1 MFARKLL
8 MQYIETESIF
18 LFGARQSGKTT
29 LVQEKFPN
37 ARYYDLLKSDV
48 FERLFRAPWLFREEL
63 DLCSPD
69 ELVIV
74 DEIQKIP
81 QLLDEVHWLIHNRRL
96 RFLLCG
102 SSARKLKRCGAN
114 LLGGRAINEVLY
126 PLVSAEIPHFDIIK
140 AVNHGLL
147 PQHYLSPNPQKKLQA
162 YVGNYLMQEI
172 VEEAQLRNLRTFS
185 RFLDVAALTNGEMVN
200 YTNIASDCGISS
212 PTVKDYF
219 SILEETM
226 FGYFVPAFAKVIK
239 RRVLQ
244 APKFYLFDVGIVN
257 YLTKKKSLRPGSL
270 DFGKALEHL
279 IIHEITAY
287 LSYSSSQETLSYW
300 RTTNGHEVDVV
311 LGDAQVAIEVKSC
324 EEVQSRHLKGL
335 KVFGEEHPQARLMM
349 VSLNTNPRR
358 MNNVEIYPVAEF
370 LKKLWN
376 HQIVHQ
382 ETV

>member
-1 MFARKLL
+1 MFTRKLL
-8 MQYIETESIF
+8 MQYTENESVF
-18 LFGARQSGKTT
+18 LFGARQTGKTT
-29 LVQEKFPN
+29 LVKERFPE

-102 SSARKLKRCGAN
+102 SSARKLRRCGAN
-114 LLGGRAINEVLY
+114 LLGGRAIKEVLY
-126 PLVSAEIPHFDIIK
+126 PLVSAEIPDFDILK

-147 PQHYLSPNPQKKLQA
+147 PQHYLSSNPRKKLQA
-162 YVGNYLMQEI
+162 YIGNYLLQEI
-172 VEEAQLRNLRTFS
+172 QEEALLRNLRTFA

-200 YTNIASDCGISS
+200 FTNIASDCGISS
-212 PTVKDYF
+212 PTVKEYF

-226 FGYFVPAFAKVIK
+226 FGYFVPSFAKTVK

-244 APKFYLFDVGIVN
+244 APKFYLFDVGVAN
-257 YLTKKKSLRPGSL
+257 YLTKRKSLQPGSL
-270 DFGKALEHL
+270 DFGKAFEHL
-279 IIHEITAY
+279 MIHELTAF
-287 LSYSSSQETLSYW
+287 LSYSFSEESLSYW
-300 RTTNGHEVDVV
+300 RTTNGYEVDVV
-311 LGDAQVAIEVKSC
+311 LGDAQVAIEIKSC

-335 KVFGEEHPQARLMM
+335 KAFSEEYPQARLIA
-349 VSLNTNPRR
+349 VSLDPNPRR
-358 MNNVEIYPVAEF
+358 MNGVEIYPVADF

-376 HQIVHQ
+376 GEII
-382 ETV
+382 

>member
-1 MFARKLL
+1 MFTRKLL
-8 MQYIETESIF
+8 MQYTENESVF
-18 LFGARQSGKTT
+18 LFGARQTGKTT
-29 LVQEKFPN
+29 LVKERFPE

-102 SSARKLKRCGAN
+102 SSARKLRRCGAN
-114 LLGGRAINEVLY
+114 LLGGRAIKEVLY
-126 PLVSAEIPHFDIIK
+126 PLVSAEIPDFDIIK

-147 PQHYLSPNPQKKLQA
+147 PQHYLSSNPRKKLQA
-162 YVGNYLMQEI
+162 YIGNYLLQEI
-172 VEEAQLRNLRTFS
+172 QEEALLRNLRTFA

-200 YTNIASDCGISS
+200 FTNIASDCGISS
-212 PTVKDYF
+212 PTVKEYF

-226 FGYFVPAFAKVIK
+226 FGYFVPSFAKTVK

-244 APKFYLFDVGIVN
+244 APKFYLFDVGVAN
-257 YLTKKKSLRPGSL
+257 YLTKRKSLQPGSL
-270 DFGKALEHL
+270 DFGKAFEHL
-279 IIHEITAY
+279 MIHELTAF
-287 LSYSSSQETLSYW
+287 LSYSFSEESLSYW
-300 RTTNGHEVDVV
+300 RTTNGYEVDVV
-311 LGDAQVAIEVKSC
+311 LGDAQVAIEIKSC

-335 KVFGEEHPQARLMM
+335 KAFSEEYPQARLIA
-349 VSLNTNPRR
+349 VSLDPNPRR
-358 MNNVEIYPVAEF
+358 MNGVEIYPVADF

-376 HQIVHQ
+376 GEII
-382 ETV
+382 